1 MFEGL
6 QARVL
11 LVISVGGV
19 MGSLARYS
27 IAELMSHSQ
36 WTDLVATLM
45 VNVLGAFAIGMAYPW
60 IRSRSG
66 SPLWQP
72 FIITG
77 LLGGFT
83 TFSTLAADVVIYDDQ
98 PFLAVGYLACTLL
111 IGLLAV
117 PLGSRAFALLR
128 RPA

>member
-72 FIITG
+72 FI
-77 LLGGFT
+77 
-83 TFSTLAADVVIYDDQ
+83 
-98 PFLAVGYLACTLL
+98 
-111 IGLLAV
+111 
-117 PLGSRAFALLR
+117 
-128 RPA
+128 